1 LHFSF
6 TKHFYKKRQ
15 QFSRFFLNFA
25 TRYFLTTII
34 STFFNEDIFKMKT
47 IHKTNDRHSLSWLAN
62 AVTTLVL
69 TAAVSLCLAS
79 CAGEKAHKR
88 FVVGVSQC
96 SEDTWRDK
104 LNEELRIAATYY
116 DVALQ
121 IKSANDD
128 VRLQTEQIDRF
139 VEQGVDLLVVAPG
152 QVSISP
158 AIDKA
163 YEKGIPVIIFD
174 RRTRSNKYTAYIGA
188 DNHDIGASMAEFMAN
203 ANTAGTKVV
212 ELCGLSSSSPAIE
225 RDAGFDSVA
234 AHRPNIDIVKKVY
247 ADWTE
252 EGAYHVMDSLLST
265 PYPAFNCLF
274 AHNDRMAMG
283 ARRAVVKHGIDP
295 KTIKL
300 CGIDA
305 MPQHGGGMQLVA
317 EGKLFASSIYPTR
330 GDEVMRLAM
339 KILTHKP
346 YDRENRL
353 SSALVTEANARVLLM
368 QYDETT
374 RQQGHLSELRDRVDK
389 TVSDFKTQRIYLLIM
404 LGALLLLGMAYVYV
418 VRANRAKARLN
429 RQLADSVEQ
438 QRQMTKHIEELTH
451 TQLQFFTNISHELRT
466 PLTLIAGPTEQLL
479 EDKTV
484 QGTHRRML
492 QMVERNTKILIQLV
506 SEILDFRKVQNNKAV
521 LKLNRFN
528 LAETLRLWA
537 DDFDAVTSR
546 KGITVKVDAPADA
559 AQATVIADRDKLAR
573 VFFNLMS
580 NAVKY
585 TPKDGTITITLRHN
599 EGSFFFTMNN
609 DSVKT
614 ISKDDLPHIFER
626 FYQPKG
632 SIGGTGIG
640 LALVKANVDL
650 HHGSISATSSQEEGT
665 TFSITLPDTQEGY
678 DPDAD
683 NDGNKDN
690 STKAEQGY
698 VDDSYAP
705 VNVEAAEK
713 AERITNAEDFDAD
726 RPLVLIIDDNNGMR
740 AYLRSILQDHYN
752 VSEAVNGQQGLERAR
767 REVPKL
773 VVCDVMMPVMDGLEF
788 TRRLKADTAT
798 SHIPVILLT
807 ARSLSEQRE
816 EGYGTGAD
824 SYLTKPFTGSLLLAR
839 IDNLIHSRTLLRS
852 LFSGNSKEEEKE
864 EEMLGAQDQT
874 FVTRLREVIRDN
886 MGDSDFSVE
895 RIGEEI
901 GLSRVQLYRKVKA
914 LTGQTP
920 VELLRKARLERSR
933 RLIEKTEKSVS
944 EIAYEVGFTSPSY
957 FNKCFK
963 DEFGISPGAMREK
976 AQG

>member
-1 LHFSF
+1 
-6 TKHFYKKRQ
+6 
-15 QFSRFFLNFA
+15 
-25 TRYFLTTII
+25 
-34 STFFNEDIFKMKT
+34 MKT
-47 IHKTNDRHSLSWLAN
+47 IHKTNKRHSLSWLAS
-62 AVTTLVL
+62 AVTALVL

-79 CAGEKAHKR
+79 CGGGEAHKR

-116 DVALQ
+116 DVDLQ

-128 VRLQTEQIDRF
+128 VRLQTEQINRF

-163 YEKGIPVIIFD
+163 YEKGIPVIVFD
-174 RRTRSNKYTAYIGA
+174 RRTHSDKYTAYIGA
-188 DNHDIGASMAEFMAN
+188 NNHEIGASMAEFMAN

-225 RDAGFDSVA
+225 RGEGFDSVA
-234 AHRPNIDIVKKVY
+234 ALRPNIDIVKKVY

-252 EGAYHVMDSLLST
+252 EGAYHVMDSLLNT
-265 PYPAFNCLF
+265 PYPAFNSIF

-305 MPQHGGGMQLVA
+305 MPQQGGGMQLVA

-368 QYDETT
+368 QNDETT
-374 RQQGHLSELRDRVDK
+374 RQQGHLSELRNRVDK
-389 TVSDFKTQRIYLLIM
+389 TVNDFKTQRIYLLIM

-537 DDFDAVTSR
+537 DDFDAVTSH

-599 EGSFFFTMNN
+599 GGSFFFTMNN

-650 HHGSISATSSQEEGT
+650 HHGSISVTSTQEEGT

-788 TRRLKADTAT
+788 TLRLKADTAT

>member
-1 LHFSF
+1 
-6 TKHFYKKRQ
+6 
-15 QFSRFFLNFA
+15 
-25 TRYFLTTII
+25 
-34 STFFNEDIFKMKT
+34 MKT
-47 IHKTNDRHSLSWLAN
+47 IHKTNNRHSLSWLAS
-62 AVTTLVL
+62 AVTALVL

-116 DVALQ
+116 DVDLQ

-152 QVSISP
+152 QVTISP

-203 ANTAGTKVV
+203 ANTEGTEVV

-234 AHRPNIDIVKKVY
+234 TCRPNISIVKKVY

-252 EGAYHVMDSLLST
+252 QGTYHVMDSLLST

-295 KTIKL
+295 KTIKF

-305 MPQHGGGMQLVA
+305 MPQQGGGMHLVS

-368 QYDETT
+368 QNDETT
-374 RQQGHLSELRDRVDK
+374 RLQGHLSELRNRVDK

-404 LGALLLLGMAYVYV
+404 LSALLLLGIAYVYV
-418 VRANRAKARLN
+418 VSANRAKARLN

-537 DDFDAVTSR
+537 DDFGAVTSR

-585 TPKDGTITITLRHN
+585 TPQDGTITITLRHN
-599 EGSFFFTMNN
+599 DGSFFFTMNN
-609 DSVKT
+609 NAVKT

-626 FYQPKG
+626 FYQSKG

-740 AYLRSILQDHYN
+740 TYLRSILQDHYN
-752 VSEAVNGQQGLERAR
+752 VSEAVDGQQGLERAR

-874 FVTRLREVIRDN
+874 FVTKLREVIRDN
-886 MGDSDFSVE
+886 MGNSDFSVE

-920 VELLRKARLERSR
+920 VELLRKARLERGR

-963 DEFGISPGAMREK
+963 DEFGISPGVMREK
-976 AQG
+976 TQG

>member
-1 LHFSF
+1 
-6 TKHFYKKRQ
+6 
-15 QFSRFFLNFA
+15 
-25 TRYFLTTII
+25 
-34 STFFNEDIFKMKT
+34 MKT

-116 DVALQ
+116 DVDLQ

-128 VRLQTEQIDRF
+128 VRLQTEQINRF

-163 YEKGIPVIIFD
+163 YVKGIPVIIFD

-188 DNHDIGASMAEFMAN
+188 DNHEIGASMAEFMAN

-368 QYDETT
+368 QNDETT
-374 RQQGHLSELRDRVDK
+374 RQQGHLSELRNRVDK

-404 LGALLLLGMAYVYV
+404 LGALFLLALAYVYV
-418 VRANRAKARLN
+418 VNANRAKARMN

-528 LAETLRLWA
+528 LGETLRLWA
-537 DDFDAVTSR
+537 DDFGAVTSR
-546 KGITVKVDAPADA
+546 KGIKVQVDAPADA
-559 AQATVIADRDKLAR
+559 AKATVIADRDKLAR

-614 ISKDDLPHIFER
+614 ISKDDLTHIFER

-650 HHGSISATSSQEEGT
+650 HHGSISATSTQEEGT

-886 MGDSDFSVE
+886 MRDSDFSVE

-963 DEFGISPGAMREK
+963 DEFGISPGAMRENM
-976 AQG
+976 QG

>member
-1 LHFSF
+1 
-6 TKHFYKKRQ
+6 
-15 QFSRFFLNFA
+15 
-25 TRYFLTTII
+25 
-34 STFFNEDIFKMKT
+34 MKT
-47 IHKTNDRHSLSWLAN
+47 IHKTNKPHSLSWLAST
-62 AVTTLVL
+62 VTVLVL

-79 CAGEKAHKR
+79 CRGKEAHKR

-116 DVALQ
+116 DVDLQ

-174 RRTRSNKYTAYIGA
+174 RQTRSNKYTAYIGA

-346 YDRENRL
+346 YNRENRL

-368 QYDETT
+368 QNDETT
-374 RQQGHLSELRDRVDK
+374 RQQGHLSELRNRVDK

-404 LGALLLLGMAYVYV
+404 LSALLLLALAYVYV
-418 VRANRAKARLN
+418 VNANRAKARMN

-528 LAETLRLWA
+528 LGETLRLWA
-537 DDFDAVTSR
+537 DDFGAVTSR
-546 KGITVKVDAPADA
+546 KGIKVQVDAPADA
-559 AQATVIADRDKLAR
+559 AQATIIADRDKLAR

-599 EGSFFFTMNN
+599 EGEFFFTMNN

-614 ISKDDLPHIFER
+614 INKDDLPHIFER
-626 FYQPKG
+626 FYQSKG

-650 HHGSISATSSQEEGT
+650 HHGSISATSTQEEGT

-683 NDGNKDN
+683 NDNNKDN

-705 VNVEAAEK
+705 ANVEAAEK

-852 LFSGNSKEEEKE
+852 LFSGNSKEEEE
-864 EEMLGAQDQT
+864 EEERLGAQDQT

-920 VELLRKARLERSR
+920 VELLRRARLERGR

-963 DEFGISPGAMREK
+963 DEFGISPGVMREK
-976 AQG
+976 TQG

>member
-1 LHFSF
+1 
-6 TKHFYKKRQ
+6 
-15 QFSRFFLNFA
+15 
-25 TRYFLTTII
+25 
-34 STFFNEDIFKMKT
+34 MKT

-295 KTIKL
+295 SAIKF

-305 MPQHGGGMQLVA
+305 MPQKDGGMQLVA

-368 QYDETT
+368 QNDETT
-374 RQQGHLSELRDRVDK
+374 RQQGHLSELRNRVDK

-404 LGALLLLGMAYVYV
+404 LSALLLLALAYVYV
-418 VRANRAKARLN
+418 VNANRAKARMN
-429 RQLADSVEQ
+429 RQLADSVER

>member
-1 LHFSF
+1 
-6 TKHFYKKRQ
+6 
-15 QFSRFFLNFA
+15 
-25 TRYFLTTII
+25 
-34 STFFNEDIFKMKT
+34 MKT
-47 IHKTNDRHSLSWLAN
+47 IHKTNNRHSLSWLAS
-62 AVTTLVL
+62 AVTALVL

-79 CAGEKAHKR
+79 CGGKEANKR

-116 DVALQ
+116 DVDLQ

-152 QVSISP
+152 QVTISP

-203 ANTAGTKVV
+203 ANTEGTEVV

-225 RDAGFDSVA
+225 RDEGFDSVA
-234 AHRPNIDIVKKVY
+234 ACRPDISIVKKVY

-252 EGAYHVMDSLLST
+252 QGAYRVMDSLLST

-295 KTIKL
+295 KTIKF

-305 MPQHGGGMQLVA
+305 MPQQGGGMHLVS

-368 QYDETT
+368 QNDETT
-374 RQQGHLSELRDRVDK
+374 RQQGHLSELRNRVDK

-404 LGALLLLGMAYVYV
+404 LSALLLLGIAYVYV
-418 VRANRAKARLN
+418 VSANRAKARLN

-537 DDFDAVTSR
+537 DDFGAVTSR
-546 KGITVKVDAPADA
+546 KGIKVQVDAPADA
-559 AQATVIADRDKLAR
+559 AQATIIADRDKLAR

-585 TPKDGTITITLRHN
+585 TPKDGTITITLKHN
-599 EGSFFFTMNN
+599 EGEFFFTMNN

-665 TFSITLPDTQEGY
+665 TFSITLPDKQEGY

-788 TRRLKADTAT
+788 TLRLKADTAT

-920 VELLRKARLERSR
+920 VELLRKARLERGR

-963 DEFGISPGAMREK
+963 DEFGISPGVMREK
-976 AQG
+976 TQG

>member
-1 LHFSF
+1 
-6 TKHFYKKRQ
+6 
-15 QFSRFFLNFA
+15 
-25 TRYFLTTII
+25 
-34 STFFNEDIFKMKT
+34 MKT
-47 IHKTNDRHSLSWLAN
+47 IHKTNKRHSLSWLAS
-62 AVTTLVL
+62 AVTALVL

-79 CAGEKAHKR
+79 CGGGEAHKR

-116 DVALQ
+116 DVDLQ

-265 PYPAFNCLF
+265 PYPDFNCLF

-346 YDRENRL
+346 YNRENRL

-368 QYDETT
+368 QNDETT
-374 RQQGHLSELRDRVDK
+374 RQQGHLSELRNRVDK

-404 LGALLLLGMAYVYV
+404 LSALLLLALAYVYV
-418 VRANRAKARLN
+418 VNANRAKARMN

-683 NDGNKDN
+683 NDVNKDN

-752 VSEAVNGQQGLERAR
+752 VSEAVNGQKGLERAR

>member
-1 LHFSF
+1 
-6 TKHFYKKRQ
+6 
-15 QFSRFFLNFA
+15 
-25 TRYFLTTII
+25 
-34 STFFNEDIFKMKT
+34 MKT
-47 IHKTNDRHSLSWLAN
+47 IHKTNNRHYLSWLAS
-62 AVTTLVL
+62 AVTALVL

-79 CAGEKAHKR
+79 CGGKEAHKR

-116 DVALQ
+116 DVDLQ

-203 ANTAGTKVV
+203 ANTEGTEVV

-225 RDAGFDSVA
+225 RDAGFDSVVA
-234 AHRPNIDIVKKVY
+234 CRPNISIVKKVY

-252 EGAYHVMDSLLST
+252 QGAYHVMDSLLNT
-265 PYPAFNCLF
+265 PYPTFNCLF

-305 MPQHGGGMQLVA
+305 MPQKGGGMHLVS

-368 QYDETT
+368 QNDETT
-374 RQQGHLSELRDRVDK
+374 RQQGHLSELRNRVDK

-874 FVTRLREVIRDN
+874 FVTKLREVIRDN

-976 AQG
+976 TQG

>member
-1 LHFSF
+1 
-6 TKHFYKKRQ
+6 
-15 QFSRFFLNFA
+15 
-25 TRYFLTTII
+25 
-34 STFFNEDIFKMKT
+34 MKT
-47 IHKTNDRHSLSWLAN
+47 IHKTNKRHSLSWLAST
-62 AVTTLVL
+62 VTVLML

-79 CAGEKAHKR
+79 CRGKEAHKR

-116 DVALQ
+116 DVDLQ

-128 VRLQTEQIDRF
+128 VRLQTEQINRF

-163 YEKGIPVIIFD
+163 YVKGIPVIIFD

-188 DNHDIGASMAEFMAN
+188 DNHEIGASMAEFMAN

-368 QYDETT
+368 QNDETT
-374 RQQGHLSELRDRVDK
+374 RQQGHLSELRNRVDK
-389 TVSDFKTQRIYLLIM
+389 TVNDFKTQRIYLLIM

-418 VRANRAKARLN
+418 VRANRAKARMN

-537 DDFDAVTSR
+537 DDFDAVTSH

-650 HHGSISATSSQEEGT
+650 HHGSISTTSSQEEGT

-864 EEMLGAQDQT
+864 EEMLGAQDHT

>member
-1 LHFSF
+1 
-6 TKHFYKKRQ
+6 
-15 QFSRFFLNFA
+15 
-25 TRYFLTTII
+25 
-34 STFFNEDIFKMKT
+34 MKT
-47 IHKTNDRHSLSWLAN
+47 IHKTNNRHYLSWLAS
-62 AVTTLVL
+62 AVTALVL

-79 CAGEKAHKR
+79 CGGKEAHKR

-116 DVALQ
+116 DVDLQ

-152 QVSISP
+152 QVTISP

-163 YEKGIPVIIFD
+163 YKKGIPVIIFD

-203 ANTAGTKVV
+203 ANTEGTEVV

-234 AHRPNIDIVKKVY
+234 TCRPNISIVKKVY

-252 EGAYHVMDSLLST
+252 QGAYHVMDSLLST

-295 KTIKL
+295 KTIKF

-305 MPQHGGGMQLVA
+305 MPQQGGGMHLVS

-368 QYDETT
+368 QNDETT
-374 RQQGHLSELRDRVDK
+374 RQQGHLSELRNRVDK

-404 LGALLLLGMAYVYV
+404 LSALLLLGIAYVYV
-418 VRANRAKARLN
+418 VSANRAKARLN

-537 DDFDAVTSR
+537 DDFGAVTSR

-585 TPKDGTITITLRHN
+585 TPQDGTITITLRHN
-599 EGSFFFTMNN
+599 DGSFFFTMNN

-626 FYQPKG
+626 FYQSKG

-752 VSEAVNGQQGLERAR
+752 VSEAVDGQQGLERAR

-874 FVTRLREVIRDN
+874 FVTKLREVIRDN

-920 VELLRKARLERSR
+920 VELLRKARLERGR

>member
-1 LHFSF
+1 
-6 TKHFYKKRQ
+6 
-15 QFSRFFLNFA
+15 
-25 TRYFLTTII
+25 
-34 STFFNEDIFKMKT
+34 MKT
-47 IHKTNDRHSLSWLAN
+47 IHKTNKCHSLSWLAST
-62 AVTTLVL
+62 VTVLVL

-79 CAGEKAHKR
+79 CRGKEAHKR

-116 DVALQ
+116 DVDLQ

-346 YDRENRL
+346 YNRENRL

-368 QYDETT
+368 QNDETT
-374 RQQGHLSELRDRVDK
+374 RQQGHLSELRNRVDK

-418 VRANRAKARLN
+418 VRANRAKARMN

-528 LAETLRLWA
+528 LGETLRLWA
-537 DDFDAVTSR
+537 DDFGAVTSR
-546 KGITVKVDAPADA
+546 KGIKVQVDAPADA
-559 AQATVIADRDKLAR
+559 AQATIIADRDKLAR

-599 EGSFFFTMNN
+599 EGEFFFTMNN

-626 FYQPKG
+626 FYQSKG

>member
-1 LHFSF
+1 
-6 TKHFYKKRQ
+6 
-15 QFSRFFLNFA
+15 
-25 TRYFLTTII
+25 
-34 STFFNEDIFKMKT
+34 MKT
-47 IHKTNDRHSLSWLAN
+47 IHKTNNRHYLSWLAS
-62 AVTTLVL
+62 AVTALVL

-79 CAGEKAHKR
+79 CGGKEAHKR

-116 DVALQ
+116 DVDLQ

-203 ANTAGTKVV
+203 ANTEGTEVV

-305 MPQHGGGMQLVA
+305 MPQQGGGMQLVA

-368 QYDETT
+368 QNDETT
-374 RQQGHLSELRDRVDK
+374 RQQGHLSELRNRVDK

-404 LGALLLLGMAYVYV
+404 LSALLLLALAYVYV
-418 VRANRAKARLN
+418 VNANRAKARMN

-824 SYLTKPFTGSLLLAR
+824 SYLTKPFTGSLLLTR

>member
-1 LHFSF
+1 
-6 TKHFYKKRQ
+6 
-15 QFSRFFLNFA
+15 
-25 TRYFLTTII
+25 
-34 STFFNEDIFKMKT
+34 MKT
-47 IHKTNDRHSLSWLAN
+47 IHKTNKCHSLSWLAS
-62 AVTTLVL
+62 AVTVLVL

-79 CAGEKAHKR
+79 CRGKEAHKR

-116 DVALQ
+116 DVDLQ

-305 MPQHGGGMQLVA
+305 MPQQGGGMQLVA

-528 LAETLRLWA
+528 LGETLRLWA
-537 DDFDAVTSR
+537 DDFGAVTSR
-546 KGITVKVDAPADA
+546 KGIKVQVDAPADA
-559 AQATVIADRDKLAR
+559 AQATIIADRDKLAR

-599 EGSFFFTMNN
+599 EGEFFFTMNN

-626 FYQPKG
+626 FYQSKG

-650 HHGSISATSSQEEGT
+650 HHGSISATSTQEEGT

-683 NDGNKDN
+683 KDNNKDN

-705 VNVEAAEK
+705 ANVEAAEK

>member
-1 LHFSF
+1 
-6 TKHFYKKRQ
+6 
-15 QFSRFFLNFA
+15 
-25 TRYFLTTII
+25 
-34 STFFNEDIFKMKT
+34 MKT

-62 AVTTLVL
+62 AVTMLVL

-116 DVALQ
+116 DVDLQ

-128 VRLQTEQIDRF
+128 VRLQTEQINRF

-163 YEKGIPVIIFD
+163 YEKGIPVIVFD

-252 EGAYHVMDSLLST
+252 EGAYRVMDSLLST

-305 MPQHGGGMQLVA
+305 MPQQGGGMQLVA

-599 EGSFFFTMNN
+599 GGSFFFTMNN

-683 NDGNKDN
+683 DDGNKDN

-864 EEMLGAQDQT
+864 EEMLGAQDQS

>member
-1 LHFSF
+1 
-6 TKHFYKKRQ
+6 
-15 QFSRFFLNFA
+15 
-25 TRYFLTTII
+25 
-34 STFFNEDIFKMKT
+34 MKT

-116 DVALQ
+116 DVDLQ

-128 VRLQTEQIDRF
+128 VRLQTEQINRF

-163 YEKGIPVIIFD
+163 YVKGIPVIIFD

-188 DNHDIGASMAEFMAN
+188 DNHEIGASMAEFMAN
-203 ANTAGTKVV
+203 ANTAGTNVV

-295 KTIKL
+295 SAIKF

-305 MPQHGGGMQLVA
+305 MPKKDGGMQLVA

-368 QYDETT
+368 QNDETT
-374 RQQGHLSELRDRVDK
+374 RQQGHLSELRNRVDK

-404 LGALLLLGMAYVYV
+404 LGALFLLALAYVYV
-418 VRANRAKARLN
+418 VNANRAKARMN

-528 LAETLRLWA
+528 LGETLRLWA

-650 HHGSISATSSQEEGT
+650 HHGSISVTSSQEEGT